1 MKHSFTQS
9 VKIRLRSDV
18 PLGILLSGGID
29 SSAITSISKKLST
42 NKITLLSSVSDQKE
56 FDESYFINKMQNYL
70 DWPIIKEKISNDPYE
85 LFLQLEKAT
94 YIADMPLSSLSNL
107 AHYNLMRAARDNNIK
122 VILSGQGADEL
133 LCGYRKYLLF
143 FMQEKFQSL
152 DLIGLIKIIISFSS
166 NKEFLKQFNFAD
178 AKRYLPSMLGFLKNN
193 TYGPALKHI
202 EPISMSM
209 RYGSKVS
216 QRQFQDL
223 MNFSVPTLNH
233 FEDRMSMMHS
243 REIRLPFLDHNLVE
257 LILSSPTSYKLANG
271 WTKFSFRQSMKN
283 NLPEKIT
290 WRRDKQGFIN
300 PQSEWI
306 KKDLKNKI
314 IHDYFN
320 ENAFIFKLDFYDRNK
335 LLGLYDKFSSFKT
348 NNGNISFKEI
358 FYPLALEIWLRINE
372 NNISNL
378 R

>member
-1 MKHSFTQS
+1 NIKNIPSHHDDFETHVEALKHSFTQS

-233 FEDRMSMMHS
+233 FEDRMSMMH
-243 REIRLPFLDHNLVE
+243 
-257 LILSSPTSYKLANG
+257 
-271 WTKFSFRQSMKN
+271 
-283 NLPEKIT
+283 
-290 WRRDKQGFIN
+290 
-300 PQSEWI
+300 
-306 KKDLKNKI
+306 
-314 IHDYFN
+314 
-320 ENAFIFKLDFYDRNK
+320 
-335 LLGLYDKFSSFKT
+335 
-348 NNGNISFKEI
+348 
-358 FYPLALEIWLRINE
+358 
-372 NNISNL
+372 
-378 R
+378 